1 MCRSGPKDADTPK
14 RNSSYVPEKPAQV
27 GIEYACGELCTY
39 TRTWYKGFQLKSNPN
54 TLEPER
60 LLHVCPAACVIA
72 QQYSS
77 TTFRLI
83 AFPFSQGKIQNFFFT
98 YFSRWF

>member
-1 MCRSGPKDADTPK
+1 LEA
-14 RNSSYVPEKPAQV
+14 
-27 GIEYACGELCTY
+27 
-39 TRTWYKGFQLKSNPN
+39 NPN

-77 TTFRLI
+77 ATFRLI
-83 AFPFSQGKIQNFFFT
+83 APPFSQGKIQKKFFLLLIFLDG
-98 YFSRWF
+98 FKSRKTEIPNRELYAVFLIASLLSKAESGD